1 MIKEIVLVVAVILS
15 LVLVFIAIP
24 KIGKLGVSK
33 SNKLFLTYQTILLPV
48 IGYLVV
54 GRIESKQA

>member
-1 MIKEIVLVVAVILS
+1 MIKEIILVAAVILS
-15 LVLVFIAIP
+15 LILAFIAIP

-33 SNKLFLTYQTILLPV
+33 SNKLFLTYLTILFPI

-54 GRIESKQA
+54 GRIKSKQV